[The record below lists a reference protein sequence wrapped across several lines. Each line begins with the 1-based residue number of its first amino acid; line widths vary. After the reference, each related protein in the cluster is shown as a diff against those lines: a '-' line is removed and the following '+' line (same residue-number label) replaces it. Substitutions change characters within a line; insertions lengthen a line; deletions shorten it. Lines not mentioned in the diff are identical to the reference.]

1 MARFRNGFASPA
13 ILVIAVATIIA
24 TSGTSALSNESNC
37 RRLEVLA
44 SEYAGVR
51 LTSQQQQLKR
61 RLLAWY
67 NSNCKQTRSADARR
81 DG

>member
-1 MARFRNGFASPA
+1 MARFRNGFASPT
-13 ILVIAVATIIA
+13 ILVIATSTVIA
-24 TSGTSALSNESNC
+24 MSGTSALGNESNC

-44 SEYAGVR
+44 VEYAGVR

-67 NSNCKQTRSADARR
+67 NRNCKWTRSADARR
-81 DG
+81 